1 MVCWHKRKCN
11 HRVRKYRESRERC
24 HQRCNDVLRTHSLLP
39 GSILLLAIFI
49 FSIRHQAHFNRQQR
63 LPTRLILV
71 IIPGWALLVSCSAH
85 ISLHR
90 HTTPPLHRSISR
102 SGRKPQRG
110 LATLSTW
117 GDQKNSLPSFV
128 TSTTIS
134 HQVTQSRE
142 FDLAKFGPHHLHVEL
157 FTVTL
162 RPCAICI

>member
-11 HRVRKYRESRERC
+11 HRVREYRESRERC

-110 LATLSTW
+110 LATLSTR
-117 GDQKNSLPSFV
+117 GDQKKQFALICNQPVRLSLIKSLNLASLTLQNLAHITSTWNSL
-128 TSTTIS
+128 
-134 HQVTQSRE
+134 
-142 FDLAKFGPHHLHVEL
+142 L
-157 FTVTL
+157 
-162 RPCAICI
+162 